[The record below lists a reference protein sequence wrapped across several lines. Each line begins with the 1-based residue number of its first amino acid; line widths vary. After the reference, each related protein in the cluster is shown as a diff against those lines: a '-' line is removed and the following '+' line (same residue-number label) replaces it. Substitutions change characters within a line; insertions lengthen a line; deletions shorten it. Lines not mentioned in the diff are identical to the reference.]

1 MPQGKGYKDYDSAGK
16 KKSIAKRLGKAAIEV
31 AVDPV
36 GYSKILEKANILKAP
51 PRAKTKNSGGLAGR
65 SPAKPISKK
74 SAAGKRVAQKKAAAK
89 ARVVS
94 VDKVDAGRR
103 RTQAA
108 VRRGVAKKAATR
120 SVAMATEK
128 KRDRATSRN
137 RRYKDDRASRD

>member
-31 AVDPV
+31 ADPMS
-36 GYSKILEKANILKAP
+36 YSKMFEKANIAKAP
-51 PRAKTKNSGGLAGR
+51 SRAKTKNSGRMAGR
-65 SPAKPISKK
+65 SAAKPINKK

-108 VRRGVAKKAATR
+108 VRRGAAKKAATR

>member
-31 AVDPV
+31 ADPA
-36 GYSKILEKANILKAP
+36 GYSKMFSGVKIPKAP
-51 PRAKTKNSGGLAGR
+51 SRAKTKNSGRISGR
-65 SPAKPISKK
+65 SAAKPISKK
-74 SAAGKRVAQKKAAAK
+74 SAAGKGVAQKKSASK
-89 ARVVS
+89 ARAAS

-108 VRRGVAKKAATR
+108 VRRGAAKKAATR

>member
-1 MPQGKGYKDYDSAGK
+1 MPKDKGYKDYDSAGK

-31 AVDPV
+31 ATDPA
-36 GYSKILEKANILKAP
+36 GYSKMMSDAMIPKAP
-51 PRAKTKNSGGLAGR
+51 SRAKTKNSGRMAGR
-65 SPAKPISKK
+65 SAAKPISKK
-74 SAAGKRVAQKKAAAK
+74 SNAGKRVAQKKAAAK

-108 VRRGVAKKAATR
+108 VRRGAAKKAATR

-137 RRYKDDRASRD
+137 RRYKDDRALRD